1 MNISVNP
8 YLMAVVFVVFVLLLW
23 AMNVWVY
30 RPLLAFMDNRQ
41 AEIKDSLAK
50 IKTDNTQSVEIRHQ
64 IDALLKEAA
73 EKRREMIAEAIQKAA
88 ESYDAVIKQKEN
100 ELNQEF
106 EAFAKQLQNEKQI
119 LKEQLQAQM
128 PVFEDELNKRV
139 AYGFR
144 ELMDV
149 FS

>member
-73 EKRREMIAEAIQKAA
+73 EKRREMIAEAIQKAV

-106 EAFAKQLQNEKQI
+106 EAFAKQLQNEKQA
-119 LKEQLQAQM
+119 LKEQLQVQM

-139 AYGFR
+139 AMG
-144 ELMDV
+144 LG
-149 FS
+149 S

>member
-1 MNISVNP
+1 
-8 YLMAVVFVVFVLLLW
+8 MAVVFVVFVLLLW

-50 IKTDNTQSVEIRHQ
+50 IKTDNAQSVEIGHQ

-73 EKRREMIAEAIQKAA
+73 EKRREIIAEAIQKAT

-100 ELNQEF
+100 DLNQEF
-106 EAFAKQLQNEKQI
+106 EAFAKQLQNEKQA

-139 AYGFR
+139 AMG
-144 ELMDV
+144 LG
-149 FS
+149 S

>member
-1 MNISVNP
+1 
-8 YLMAVVFVVFVLLLW
+8 MAVVFVVFVLLLW

-50 IKTDNTQSVEIRHQ
+50 IKTDNAQSVEIGHQ

-73 EKRREMIAEAIQKAA
+73 EKRREIIAEAIQKAT

-106 EAFAKQLQNEKQI
+106 EAFAKQLQNEKQA

-139 AYGFR
+139 A
-144 ELMDV
+144 MDLG
-149 FS
+149 S

>member
-1 MNISVNP
+1 MNISVSP

-88 ESYDAVIKQKEN
+88 ESYDAVIKQKES

-119 LKEQLQAQM
+119 LKEQLQVQM

-139 AYGFR
+139 AMG
-144 ELMDV
+144 LG
-149 FS
+149 S

>member
-64 IDALLKEAA
+64 IETLLKEAD
-73 EKRREMIAEAIQKAA
+73 EKRREMIAEAIQKAT

-106 EAFAKQLQNEKQI
+106 EAFAKQLQNEKQA
-119 LKEQLQAQM
+119 LKEQLQVQM

-139 AYGFR
+139 AMG
-144 ELMDV
+144 LG
-149 FS
+149 S

>member
-8 YLMAVVFVVFVLLLW
+8 YLMAVVFVVFMLLLW

-73 EKRREMIAEAIQKAA
+73 EKRREMIAEAIQKVA

-106 EAFAKQLQNEKQI
+106 EAFAKQLQNEKQA

-139 AYGFR
+139 AMG
-144 ELMDV
+144 LG
-149 FS
+149 S

>member
-50 IKTDNTQSVEIRHQ
+50 IKTDNTQSVEIDHQ
-64 IDALLKEAA
+64 IETLLKEAA
-73 EKRREMIAEAIQKAA
+73 EKRREIIAEAIQKAT

-106 EAFAKQLQNEKQI
+106 EAFAKQLQNEKQV

-139 AYGFR
+139 AMG
-144 ELMDV
+144 LG
-149 FS
+149 S

>member
-73 EKRREMIAEAIQKAA
+73 EKRREMIAEAIQKAT

-119 LKEQLQAQM
+119 LKEQLQAQI
-128 PVFEDELNKRV
+128 PAFEDELNKRV
-139 AYGFR
+139 AMG
-144 ELMDV
+144 LG
-149 FS
+149 S

>member
-1 MNISVNP
+1 
-8 YLMAVVFVVFVLLLW
+8 MAVVFVVFVLLLW

-50 IKTDNTQSVEIRHQ
+50 IKTDNAQSVEIRHQ
-64 IDALLKEAA
+64 IETLLKEAA
-73 EKRREMIAEAIQKAA
+73 EKRREMIAEAIQKAT
-88 ESYDAVIKQKEN
+88 EFYDAVIKQKEN

-106 EAFAKQLQNEKQI
+106 EAFAKQLQNEKQA

-139 AYGFR
+139 AMG
-144 ELMDV
+144 LG
-149 FS
+149 S

>member
-1 MNISVNP
+1 
-8 YLMAVVFVVFVLLLW
+8 MAVVFVVFVLLLW

-41 AEIKDSLAK
+41 AEIRDSLAK

-73 EKRREMIAEAIQKAA
+73 EKRREMIAEAIQKAT

-106 EAFAKQLQNEKQI
+106 EAFAKQLQNEKQV

-128 PVFEDELNKRV
+128 PVFENELNKRV
-139 AYGFR
+139 AMG
-144 ELMDV
+144 LG
-149 FS
+149 S

>member
-1 MNISVNP
+1 
-8 YLMAVVFVVFVLLLW
+8 MAVVFVVFVLLLW

-50 IKTDNTQSVEIRHQ
+50 IKTDNAQSVEIRHQ
-64 IDALLKEAA
+64 IETILKEAA
-73 EKRREMIAEAIQKAA
+73 EKRREMITEAIQKAT

-139 AYGFR
+139 AMG
-144 ELMDV
+144 LG
-149 FS
+149 S

>member
-1 MNISVNP
+1 
-8 YLMAVVFVVFVLLLW
+8 MAVVFVVFVLLLW

-50 IKTDNTQSVEIRHQ
+50 IKTDNAQSVEIRHQ
-64 IDALLKEAA
+64 IETILKEAA
-73 EKRREMIAEAIQKAA
+73 EKRREVIAEAIQKAT

-106 EAFAKQLQNEKQI
+106 EAFAKQLQNEKQV
-119 LKEQLQAQM
+119 LKEQLQVQM

-139 AYGFR
+139 AMG
-144 ELMDV
+144 LG
-149 FS
+149 S

>member
-1 MNISVNP
+1 
-8 YLMAVVFVVFVLLLW
+8 MAVVFVVFVLLLW

-88 ESYDAVIKQKEN
+88 ESYEAVIKQKES

-106 EAFAKQLQNEKQI
+106 EAFVKQLQNEKQI

-128 PVFEDELNKRV
+128 PVFENELNKRV
-139 AYGFR
+139 AMG
-144 ELMDV
+144 LG
-149 FS
+149 S

>member
-1 MNISVNP
+1 
-8 YLMAVVFVVFVLLLW
+8 MAVVFVVFVLLLW

-50 IKTDNTQSVEIRHQ
+50 IKTDSAQSVEIRHQ

-73 EKRREMIAEAIQKAA
+73 EKRREIIAEAIQKAT

-106 EAFAKQLQNEKQI
+106 EAFAKQLQNEKQA
-119 LKEQLQAQM
+119 LKEQLQVQM

-139 AYGFR
+139 AMG
-144 ELMDV
+144 LG
-149 FS
+149 S

>member
-64 IDALLKEAA
+64 IETLLKEAA
-73 EKRREMIAEAIQKAA
+73 EKRREMIAEAIQKAT

-119 LKEQLQAQM
+119 LKEQLQVQM
-128 PVFEDELNKRV
+128 PVFENELNKHV
-139 AYGFR
+139 AMG
-144 ELMDV
+144 LG
-149 FS
+149 S

>member
-1 MNISVNP
+1 
-8 YLMAVVFVVFVLLLW
+8 MAVVFVVFVLLLW

-73 EKRREMIAEAIQKAA
+73 EKRREMIAEAIQKAI

-128 PVFEDELNKRV
+128 PVFENELNKRV
-139 AYGFR
+139 AMG
-144 ELMDV
+144 LG
-149 FS
+149 S

>member
-50 IKTDNTQSVEIRHQ
+50 IKTDNTQSVEIGHQ

-73 EKRREMIAEAIQKAA
+73 EKRREMIAKAIQKAS

-106 EAFAKQLQNEKQI
+106 EAFAKQLQNEKQA
-119 LKEQLQAQM
+119 LKEQLQVQM

-139 AYGFR
+139 AMG
-144 ELMDV
+144 LG
-149 FS
+149 S

>member
-106 EAFAKQLQNEKQI
+106 EAFAKRLQNEKQI
-119 LKEQLQAQM
+119 LKEQLQVQM
-128 PVFEDELNKRV
+128 PVFENELNKRV
-139 AYGFR
+139 AMG
-144 ELMDV
+144 LG
-149 FS
+149 S

>member
-1 MNISVNP
+1 
-8 YLMAVVFVVFVLLLW
+8 MAVVFVVFVLLLW

-50 IKTDNTQSVEIRHQ
+50 IKTDNAQSVEIRHQ
-64 IDALLKEAA
+64 IEAILKEAA
-73 EKRREMIAEAIQKAA
+73 EKRREMIAEAIQKAT

-106 EAFAKQLQNEKQI
+106 EAFAKQLQNEKQA
-119 LKEQLQAQM
+119 LKEQLQVQM

-139 AYGFR
+139 AMG
-144 ELMDV
+144 LG
-149 FS
+149 S

>member
-1 MNISVNP
+1 
-8 YLMAVVFVVFVLLLW
+8 MAVVFVVFVLLLW

-73 EKRREMIAEAIQKAA
+73 EKRREMIAEAIQKAI

-119 LKEQLQAQM
+119 LKEQLQVQM
-128 PVFEDELNKRV
+128 PVFENELNKRV
-139 AYGFR
+139 AMG
-144 ELMDV
+144 LG
-149 FS
+149 S

>member
-64 IDALLKEAA
+64 IDAFLKEAA

-128 PVFEDELNKRV
+128 PVFENELNKRV
-139 AYGFR
+139 AMG
-144 ELMDV
+144 LG
-149 FS
+149 S

>member
-1 MNISVNP
+1 
-8 YLMAVVFVVFVLLLW
+8 MAVVFVVFVLLLW

-50 IKTDNTQSVEIRHQ
+50 IKTDNAQSVEIGHQ

-73 EKRREMIAEAIQKAA
+73 ERRREIIAEAIQKAT

-106 EAFAKQLQNEKQI
+106 EAFAKQLQNEKQV
-119 LKEQLQAQM
+119 LKEQLQVQM
-128 PVFEDELNKRV
+128 PVFEDELNKHV
-139 AYGFR
+139 AMG
-144 ELMDV
+144 LG
-149 FS
+149 S

>member
-1 MNISVNP
+1 
-8 YLMAVVFVVFVLLLW
+8 MAVVFVVFVLLLW

-50 IKTDNTQSVEIRHQ
+50 IKTDNAQSVEIGHQ
-64 IDALLKEAA
+64 IDAFLKEAA
-73 EKRREMIAEAIQKAA
+73 ERRREIIAEAIQKAT

-106 EAFAKQLQNEKQI
+106 EAFAKQLQNEKQA

-139 AYGFR
+139 AMG
-144 ELMDV
+144 LG
-149 FS
+149 S

>member
-1 MNISVNP
+1 
-8 YLMAVVFVVFVLLLW
+8 MAVVFVVFVLLLW

-50 IKTDNTQSVEIRHQ
+50 IKTDNTQSVEVRHQ

-106 EAFAKQLQNEKQI
+106 EAFAKQLQNEKQA
-119 LKEQLQAQM
+119 LKEQLQVQM
-128 PVFEDELNKRV
+128 PVFENELNKRV
-139 AYGFR
+139 AMG
-144 ELMDV
+144 LG
-149 FS
+149 S

>member
-73 EKRREMIAEAIQKAA
+73 EKRREMIAGAIQKAA

-119 LKEQLQAQM
+119 LKEQLQVQM
-128 PVFEDELNKRV
+128 PVFENELNKRV
-139 AYGFR
+139 AMG
-144 ELMDV
+144 LG
-149 FS
+149 S

>member
-50 IKTDNTQSVEIRHQ
+50 IKTDNAQSVEIRHQ
-64 IDALLKEAA
+64 IETLLKEVA
-73 EKRREMIAEAIQKAA
+73 EKRREMIAEAIQKAT

-106 EAFAKQLQNEKQI
+106 EAFAKQLQNEKQV

-139 AYGFR
+139 AMG
-144 ELMDV
+144 
-149 FS
+149 

>member
-1 MNISVNP
+1 
-8 YLMAVVFVVFVLLLW
+8 MAVVFVVFVLLLW

-50 IKTDNTQSVEIRHQ
+50 IKMDNTQSVEIRHQ

-119 LKEQLQAQM
+119 LKEQLQVQM
-128 PVFEDELNKRV
+128 PVFENELNKRV
-139 AYGFR
+139 AMG
-144 ELMDV
+144 LG
-149 FS
+149 S

>member
-41 AEIKDSLAK
+41 TEIEDSLAK

-64 IDALLKEAA
+64 IDALLKEAT

-128 PVFEDELNKRV
+128 PVFEGELNKRV
-139 AYGFR
+139 AMG
-144 ELMDV
+144 LG
-149 FS
+149 S

>member
-50 IKTDNTQSVEIRHQ
+50 IKTDNAQSVEIGHQ

-73 EKRREMIAEAIQKAA
+73 ERRREIIAEAIQKAT

-106 EAFAKQLQNEKQI
+106 EAFAKRLQNEKQV
-119 LKEQLQAQM
+119 LKEQLQVQM

-139 AYGFR
+139 AMG
-144 ELMDV
+144 LG
-149 FS
+149 S

>member
-50 IKTDNTQSVEIRHQ
+50 IKTDNAQSVEIGHQ

-73 EKRREMIAEAIQKAA
+73 ERRREMIAEAIQKAT

-119 LKEQLQAQM
+119 LKEQLQVQM

-139 AYGFR
+139 AMG
-144 ELMDV
+144 LG
-149 FS
+149 S

>member
-1 MNISVNP
+1 
-8 YLMAVVFVVFVLLLW
+8 MAVVFVVFVLLLW

-50 IKTDNTQSVEIRHQ
+50 IKTDNAQSVEIGHQ
-64 IDALLKEAA
+64 IEALLKEAA

-106 EAFAKQLQNEKQI
+106 EAFVKQLQNEKQA
-119 LKEQLQAQM
+119 LKEQLQVQM

-139 AYGFR
+139 AMG
-144 ELMDV
+144 LG
-149 FS
+149 S

>member
-50 IKTDNTQSVEIRHQ
+50 IKTDNAQSVEIRHQ
-64 IDALLKEAA
+64 IETLLKEAA
-73 EKRREMIAEAIQKAA
+73 ERRREMIAEAIQKAT

-106 EAFAKQLQNEKQI
+106 EAFAKQLQNEKQT
-119 LKEQLQAQM
+119 LKEQLQTQM

-139 AYGFR
+139 AMG
-144 ELMDV
+144 LG
-149 FS
+149 S

>member
-8 YLMAVVFVVFVLLLW
+8 YLMAVVFIVFVLLLW

-50 IKTDNTQSVEIRHQ
+50 IKTDNAQSVEIGHQ
-64 IDALLKEAA
+64 IEALLKEAA
-73 EKRREMIAEAIQKAA
+73 EKRREIIAEAIQKAT

-106 EAFAKQLQNEKQI
+106 EAFAKQLQNEKQV

-139 AYGFR
+139 AMG
-144 ELMDV
+144 LG
-149 FS
+149 S

>member
-73 EKRREMIAEAIQKAA
+73 EKRREMIAEAIQKAV

-106 EAFAKQLQNEKQI
+106 EAFAKQLQNEKQA

-128 PVFEDELNKRV
+128 PVFENELNKRV
-139 AYGFR
+139 AMG
-144 ELMDV
+144 LG
-149 FS
+149 S

>member
-1 MNISVNP
+1 
-8 YLMAVVFVVFVLLLW
+8 MAVVFVVFVLLLW

-64 IDALLKEAA
+64 VDALLKEAA

-106 EAFAKQLQNEKQI
+106 EAFAKQLQNEKQV

-128 PVFEDELNKRV
+128 PVFENELNKRV
-139 AYGFR
+139 AMG
-144 ELMDV
+144 LG
-149 FS
+149 S

>member
-73 EKRREMIAEAIQKAA
+73 EKRREMIAEAIQKAT

-106 EAFAKQLQNEKQI
+106 EAFAKRLQNEKQI
-119 LKEQLQAQM
+119 LKEQLQVQM
-128 PVFEDELNKRV
+128 PVFENELNKRV
-139 AYGFR
+139 AMG
-144 ELMDV
+144 LG
-149 FS
+149 S

>member
-30 RPLLAFMDNRQ
+30 RPLLSFMDNRQ

-73 EKRREMIAEAIQKAA
+73 EKRREMIAEAIQKAT

-128 PVFEDELNKRV
+128 PVFENELNKRV
-139 AYGFR
+139 AMG
-144 ELMDV
+144 LG
-149 FS
+149 S

>member
-1 MNISVNP
+1 
-8 YLMAVVFVVFVLLLW
+8 MAVVFIVFVLLLW

-50 IKTDNTQSVEIRHQ
+50 IKTDNAQSVEIGHQ

-73 EKRREMIAEAIQKAA
+73 ERRREIIAEAIQKAT

-106 EAFAKQLQNEKQI
+106 EAFAKQLQNEKQA

-139 AYGFR
+139 AMG
-144 ELMDV
+144 LG
-149 FS
+149 S

>member
-1 MNISVNP
+1 
-8 YLMAVVFVVFVLLLW
+8 MAVVFVVFVLLLW

-50 IKTDNTQSVEIRHQ
+50 IKTDNAQSVEIRHQ
-64 IDALLKEAA
+64 IETLLKEAA
-73 EKRREMIAEAIQKAA
+73 EKRREMIAEAIQKAT

-100 ELNQEF
+100 DLNQEF
-106 EAFAKQLQNEKQI
+106 EAFVKQLQNEKQA
-119 LKEQLQAQM
+119 LKEQLQVQM

-139 AYGFR
+139 AMG
-144 ELMDV
+144 LG
-149 FS
+149 S